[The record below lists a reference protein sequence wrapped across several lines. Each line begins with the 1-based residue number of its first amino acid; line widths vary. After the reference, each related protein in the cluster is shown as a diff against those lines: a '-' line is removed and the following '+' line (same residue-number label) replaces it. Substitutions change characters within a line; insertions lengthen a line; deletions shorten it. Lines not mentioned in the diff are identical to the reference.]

1 MLEGKRSKLIE
12 MEEEKQS
19 LDKKIAKFLPTVK
32 KPTYQLPFNTRLKW
46 TLSALLL
53 YLAFSYITIYG
64 VKKTSYEQFRFFEIV
79 LGSKF
84 GSLMT
89 LGIGPIV
96 TGGIILQLLV
106 GSKILN
112 WDMTKEEDRRKF
124 QTWSKFLAIAFC
136 LIEAIGLVF
145 AGFFPIVG
153 DNFVVALVIAQ
164 LTLGG
169 IFALFLDEIIS
180 RWGFGSGV
188 SLFIAVG
195 VANQI
200 FIRIFSPLSIAC
212 VPGDFVSCLPSSQS
226 PPSGLIWQFFINAFS
241 GKIAEALI
249 VALPIITTSI
259 LFLFVVF
266 IQDIGIDIP
275 ITFAGLRGFGRTWTL
290 KLLYTSNIPIILAA
304 ALIANLQ
311 LFARVGLQ
319 PVSAEMSCSLFACY
333 DKENRI
339 VGGVLYYF
347 TSPQNFLGDLIGGTL
362 TSSEILRAF
371 TYMIFLSLMAMV
383 FSVFWVSTSGM
394 DAASVAEQLE
404 AIRMQIPGYRSDKK
418 SMEAVL
424 NRYIPYLAVLGG
436 LTVGMLAALADLFG
450 AIGSGTGILLTVMIL
465 YNYYEQLSAENL
477 EGAHP
482 LIRKI
487 LGE

>member
-1 MLEGKRSKLIE
+1 
-12 MEEEKQS
+12 MEEEKLS
-19 LDKKIAKFLPTVK
+19 LDKKIARFLPTIK
-32 KPTYQLPFNTRLKW
+32 RPTYQLPFNTRLKW
-46 TLSALLL
+46 TASALLL

-64 VKKTSYEQFRFFEIV
+64 VQKASYEQFRFFEIV

-112 WDMTKEEDRRKF
+112 WDTTKEEDRKKF

-136 LIEAIGLVF
+136 LIEAVGLVF
-145 AGFFPIVG
+145 AGALPIVG
-153 DNFVVALVIAQ
+153 DNFTVFLVIAQ

-169 IFALFLDEIIS
+169 IFALLLDEIIS
-180 RWGFGSGV
+180 KWGFGSGV

-200 FIRIFSPLSIAC
+200 FIRIFSPLSITC
-212 VPGDFVSCLPSSQS
+212 IPGNFESCLPGREAK
-226 PPSGLIWQFFINAFS
+226 PSGLIWQFFINAFS
-241 GKIAEALI
+241 GNFKEMLL
-249 VALPIITTSI
+249 VGLPMLTTFL

-266 IQDIGIDIP
+266 VQDIGIDIP
-275 ITFAGLRGFGRTWTL
+275 ITFAALRGFGRTWTL

-311 LFARVGLQ
+311 LIARIGLQ
-319 PVSAEMSCSLFACY
+319 PVSAEISCSMLACY
-333 DKENRI
+333 DKENNL
-339 VGGVLYYF
+339 VGGILYYL
-347 TSPQNFLGDLIGGTL
+347 TSPRNLLGDLINGTITL
-362 TSSEILRAF
+362 NEVVRAF
-371 TYMIFLSLMAMV
+371 TYLIFLSLTAMV

-404 AIRMQIPGYRSDKK
+404 SIKMQIPGYRSDKK

-436 LTVGMLAALADLFG
+436 LAIGAIAAFADFLG
-450 AIGSGTGILLTVMIL
+450 VIGSGTGILLTTMIL